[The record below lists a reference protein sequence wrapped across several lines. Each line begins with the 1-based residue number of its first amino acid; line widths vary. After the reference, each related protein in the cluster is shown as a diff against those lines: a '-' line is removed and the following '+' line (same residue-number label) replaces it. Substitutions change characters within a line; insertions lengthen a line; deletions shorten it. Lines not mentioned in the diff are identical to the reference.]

1 MKLKTCNKRERKKAM
16 RYRVYQARKNLEENG
31 YRYQP
36 TQSAISYAEFVIHD
50 NFPCY
55 YNGVQPVGVKALK
68 EVIMFF
74 KTYEAIFVGGYSRA
88 IYHVALK
95 VALRK
100 VWGQRFT
107 DLNETPKVIRST
119 ENVEQAIREAL
130 RAMNITA
137 EVNEFL
143 MQYA

>member
-1 MKLKTCNKRERKKAM
+1 MKLKKCNKRERKKAM
-16 RYRVYQARKNLEENG
+16 RYRVYQARKNLEDNG

-55 YNGVQPVGVKALK
+55 YNGVQLVGVKALK

-74 KTYEAIFVGGYSRA
+74 KTYEAPFIGTKTLYYLG
-88 IYHVALK
+88 LK

-130 RAMNITA
+130 RAMNITV